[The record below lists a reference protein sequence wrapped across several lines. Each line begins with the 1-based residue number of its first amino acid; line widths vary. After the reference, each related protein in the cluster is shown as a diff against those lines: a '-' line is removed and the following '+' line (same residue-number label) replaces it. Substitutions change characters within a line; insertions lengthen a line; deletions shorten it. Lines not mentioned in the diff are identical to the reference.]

1 MGYDNTEDIEN
12 NESSDSEEDV
22 DDVYTEAD
30 DSDDFYESDD
40 INDDSEESDDDEIE
54 REISESEDENL
65 AHSAD
70 DGGSDKKEGENKG
83 EDGGHADDNKE
94 NGNESKSDKDGDD
107 SDSDDDI
114 TNAPTI
120 SPTFEIVECNVDA
133 DCDGYRMEC
142 NEYAE
147 CAQMTSGSRDGL
159 KRMGDGYLRIG
170 RAAQAGDGRNEQM
183 NVFRSRVIYVD
194 DIKAMLTNPMWLSGV
209 VLLLLMLAARPM
221 YSSWARREYKRLA
234 PQMDVETGYQSC
246 V

>member
-54 REISESEDENL
+54 SEISESEDENL

-70 DGGSDKKEGENKG
+70 DGGRDKKEG
-83 EDGGHADDNKE
+83 DNKE

>member
-1 MGYDNTEDIEN
+1 MGEFDNTEDTEN
-12 NESSDSEEDV
+12 YESSDSEEDI

-30 DSDDFYESDD
+30 DSDDSYESDE
-40 INDDSEESDDDEIE
+40 INDDSEESEDDEIE
-54 REISESEDENL
+54 SEISESEDENL

-70 DGGSDKKEGENKG
+70 DDGSDEKEG
-83 EDGGHADDNKE
+83 
-94 NGNESKSDKDGDD
+94 
-107 SDSDDDI
+107 
-114 TNAPTI
+114 
-120 SPTFEIVECNVDA
+120 VDA

-209 VLLLLMLAARPM
+209 VLLLLLLAARPM
-221 YSSWARREYKRLA
+221 YSCWARREYKRLA
-234 PQMDVETGYQSC
+234 PQMDVENGYQSC